1 MAYGERPS
9 GLVSSATMEG
19 LDPELYLNDNT
30 PAPLENLFTLPFAL
44 HLKPLPHQSFLAEQ
58 DSSNASSD
66 QEDNGENSDASS
78 ANSNYKAGMH
88 RLRLHSNP
96 VPAHS
101 LKIISMLLERTGC
114 LDAVPVWGQLIE
126 MLDGADE
133 DPHFANLRAFFDARF
148 DTHGR
153 LKDGSNGLQRSTSR
167 RKRGSFT
174 RNQNIGN
181 SPPKYD
187 SDLRRPSMASSSG
200 AANLFNL
207 NRRRSSKMTEQGDYE
222 EADSTSNLKPRQ
234 PEIVVVG
241 KEGVESR
248 SVRFKIRLDLHSV
261 GLAPP
266 PPRPPIMTRGSARST
281 ISKRLNAS
289 PPQKHASEFLG
300 VHRVLSNTSS
310 NHSHSDSLSL
320 HPIGSPDSFR
330 SHALSED
337 SDENHQN
344 RSGFLPQ
351 NGSPAPSSRTRDKK
365 GSRSFTNSSAALTS
379 VTSEFGTSPDSMDA
393 KSRTTGNAS
402 KIGSFSKNSDN
413 VRRPSMIQKLMDFK
427 GLRPGSAKSNRS
439 ASNMSNQSVDDIVS
453 QQDITAKLVLNTNTG
468 TQPVQTIASPTSDM
482 QAQGSSGF
490 SFNNLNR
497 RRSQTVQSD
506 MSNEEAIDMIDDEG
520 SIASSNNFGTLSKR
534 RASSSANA
542 NSLLGFK
549 PAPGMR
555 PVQEGS
561 VFSTNPV
568 QSDEDEI
575 VLSSSEATG
584 GEVWKRGE
592 GNDFLNLWRKAANT
606 SLTLRQTLRPTMTSP
621 SRTPKGSASA
631 GISPFPNAQT
641 PPDSIELEDQE
652 RMEALLAPFR
662 DSEAGSWWLS
672 GSVDPLP
679 ISIACA
685 LSEGLGWNGIMDL
698 CYGKGSRSERSGS
711 YQPLGRAAELDRKQE
726 ADKSRVQDWAQG
738 VAGNSTGANRSEE
751 TTQSLP
757 TNEEIIAREKLASL
771 ALTREASSD
780 VVGPSESASVK
791 GKKDQ
796 TNNLTKIGNWLK
808 KKSGLEEEDPEES
821 NQDQE
826 IKLNTP
832 FADSDARSWQD
843 WAELLRSISKWLVEY
858 ETTRVRNGMAGEYGH
873 DIQQGK
879 VSTHVDSGFVESNFD
894 SGKTKYVS
902 RATYQVPRCV
912 IKDALN
918 KQNGFRRRHGIPE
931 GLPLGPDGVEIGEY
945 RWSRSRLSG
954 NHFATATT
962 LAANSLFHCL
972 EQIASSDWTHTSA
985 WELDYMEMCVFRSP
999 IVARRFPAPGS
1010 KIVSNSQTFQPDEQD
1025 EEARKRAMPCPYPSS
1040 EGVWSSTVWRNWLSQ
1055 VQNGNIIVPAVSWQ
1069 AWWTLIAVLNGGDG
1083 SDRALDVQLK
1093 AESEPFS
1100 ALDDLEAVYL

>member
-1 MAYGERPS
+1 MD
-9 GLVSSATMEG
+9 G
-19 LDPELYLNDNT
+19 LDPELYLNDDT

-66 QEDNGENSDASS
+66 QDDNGEDSDASS

-88 RLRLHSNP
+88 RLRQHTSH
-96 VPAHS
+96 VPPHS
-101 LKIISMLLERTGC
+101 LKMISMLLERTGC

-148 DTHGR
+148 DTNGR
-153 LKDGSNGLQRSTSR
+153 IKDESSGLQRSISG

-174 RNQNIGN
+174 RSQNTGI

-187 SDLRRPSMASSSG
+187 YDIRRPSVASSSG

-207 NRRRSSKMTEQGDYE
+207 KRRKSSKVVGQEEYE
-222 EADSTSNLKPRQ
+222 EGSLGDPTGTSFKPRQ
-234 PEIVVVG
+234 PEIIVVG

-248 SVRFKIRLDLHSV
+248 AVRFKVRLDLHSI

-281 ISKRLNAS
+281 ISKRLTAS
-289 PPQKHASEFLG
+289 PPQKYTSEFLG

-351 NGSPAPSSRTRDKK
+351 NGSPAPSSRAKDKK
-365 GSRSFTNSSAALTS
+365 SSRTFTNSSAALTS
-379 VTSEFGTSPDSMDA
+379 VTSEFGTSPESADA
-393 KSRTTGNAS
+393 RAKASGNAT
-402 KIGSFSKNSDN
+402 KVGSFSKNGEA
-413 VRRPSMIQKLMDFK
+413 VRRPSMIKKLMDFK
-427 GLRPGSAKSNRS
+427 GLRSGSTRSNRS
-439 ASNMSNQSVDDIVS
+439 ASNMSSQSTDEIIP
-453 QQDITAKLVLNTNTG
+453 QQDTTAKLVLNTSTG
-468 TQPVQTIASPTSDM
+468 TQPPPTVASPTSDAP
-482 QAQGSSGF
+482 AQGSSGF
-490 SFNNLNR
+490 SFNHLDR

-520 SIASSNNFGTLSKR
+520 SIASSNHFGSLSKR

-555 PVQEGS
+555 PVQEGT

-568 QSDEDEI
+568 QSDEDDV

-584 GEVWKRGE
+584 DVWKRGE

-621 SRTPKGSASA
+621 ARTPKGSASA

-652 RMEALLAPFR
+652 RIEALLAPFR
-662 DSEAGSWWLS
+662 NSEAGSWWLS

-711 YQPLGRAAELDRKQE
+711 YQPLGRAAELDKKQE
-726 ADKSRVQDWAQG
+726 ADKSRVQNWAQA
-738 VAGNSTGANRSEE
+738 VAGNPTETNDAKV
-751 TTQSLP
+751 TTQGSP
-757 TNEEIIAREKLASL
+757 TNEEIVAREKLASL
-771 ALTREASSD
+771 ALTTEASSD
-780 VVGPSESASVK
+780 AVGPSESASVK

-796 TNNLTKIGNWLK
+796 SNNLTKIGNWLK
-808 KKSGLEEEDPEES
+808 KKSGLEEENPEETNS
-821 NQDQE
+821 DQE
-826 IKLNTP
+826 VKLKTP
-832 FADSDARSWQD
+832 FADSDTRSWQD
-843 WAELLRSISKWLVEY
+843 WAELLRSISRWLVEY

-873 DIQQGK
+873 DILQGK
-879 VSTHVDSGFVESNFD
+879 VGSHVDSGFVDSNFD
-894 SGKTKYVS
+894 MGKTKYVS

-931 GLPLGPDGVEIGEY
+931 GLPIGPDGTEIGEY

-972 EQIASSDWTHTSA
+972 EQIATSDWTHASA

-999 IVARRFPAPGS
+999 IVGRRFPAPGS
-1010 KIVSNSQTFQPDEQD
+1010 KIVSSSQTFHPDEQD
-1025 EEARKRAMPCPYPSS
+1025 EDARKRAMPCPYPSAD
-1040 EGVWSSTVWRNWLSQ
+1040 GVWSSTVWRNWLSQ

-1083 SDRALDVQLK
+1083 SDRALDVQMK

>member
-1 MAYGERPS
+1 MTYAGQPS
-9 GLVSSATMEG
+9 GMVSSATMDD

-44 HLKPLPHQSFLAEQ
+44 HLKPLPHHSFLAEQ
-58 DSSNASSD
+58 DSSNEASD
-66 QEDNGENSDASS
+66 QDDNGEGSDASS
-78 ANSNYKAGMH
+78 VNSNYKAGMH
-88 RLRLHSNP
+88 RLRPHSSP
-96 VPAHS
+96 VPPHS
-101 LKIISMLLERTGC
+101 IKMISMLLERTGC

-126 MLDGADE
+126 MLEGADE

-148 DTHGR
+148 DTNGK
-153 LKDGSNGLQRSTSR
+153 LKDESNGLQRSISR

-174 RNQNIGN
+174 RNSGI

-187 SDLRRPSMASSSG
+187 NDIRRPSVASSSG

-207 NRRRSSKMTEQGDYE
+207 KRRKSSKVIEQEEYE
-222 EADSTSNLKPRQ
+222 EGEVKGVLRPRQ
-234 PEIVVVG
+234 PEIIVVG
-241 KEGVESR
+241 KEGTEDR
-248 SVRFKIRLDLHSV
+248 AVRFKVRLDLHSV

-266 PPRPPIMTRGSARST
+266 PPRPPIVTRGSARST
-281 ISKRLNAS
+281 ISKRLTAS
-289 PPQKHASEFLG
+289 PPQKQVSEFLG

-310 NHSHSDSLSL
+310 THSHSDSLSL

-337 SDENHQN
+337 SDEHHQN

-351 NGSPAPSSRTRDKK
+351 NGSPAPSSRTREKK
-365 GSRSFTNSSAALTS
+365 TSRTFTNSSAALTS
-379 VTSEFGTSPDSMDA
+379 VTSEFGTSPESADA
-393 KSRTTGNAS
+393 KNRTTSNAAR
-402 KIGSFSKNSDN
+402 IGSFSKNGEN

-427 GLRPGSAKSNRS
+427 GIRAGSGKSNRS
-439 ASNMSNQSVDDIVS
+439 ASNFSNQSTDEVVA
-453 QQDITAKLVLNTNTG
+453 QQDTTAKLILNTNTG
-468 TQPVQTIASPTSDM
+468 SQPAPTVTSPTSDN

-490 SFNNLNR
+490 SFNHLDR

-520 SIASSNNFGTLSKR
+520 SIASSNHLGSLSKR

-575 VLSSSEATG
+575 LLSSSEATG
-584 GEVWKRGE
+584 EAWKRGE

-621 SRTPKGSASA
+621 ARTPKGSASA

-652 RMEALLAPFR
+652 RIEALLAPFR

-698 CYGKGSRSERSGS
+698 CYGKGSKSERSGS

-726 ADKSRVQDWAQG
+726 ADKSRVQNWAQG
-738 VAGNSTGANRSEE
+738 VAGNPIGTNGSKE
-751 TTQSLP
+751 TTKSVP
-757 TNEEIIAREKLASL
+757 TNDEIDAREKLASL
-771 ALTREASSD
+771 GLTTEASSD
-780 VVGPSESASVK
+780 AVGPSESASMK
-791 GKKDQ
+791 GKKEQ
-796 TNNLTKIGNWLK
+796 SSNLTKIGSWLK
-808 KKSGLEEEDPEES
+808 KRSGLEDENPEET
-821 NQDQE
+821 NTEHE
-826 IKLNTP
+826 IKMKTP

-843 WAELLRSISKWLVEY
+843 WAELLRSISRWLVEY

-873 DIQQGK
+873 DILQGK
-879 VSTHVDSGFVESNFD
+879 VSSHVDSGFVESNFD
-894 SGKTKYVS
+894 MGKTKYMS

-931 GLPLGPDGVEIGEY
+931 GLPIGPDGVEIGEY

-972 EQIASSDWTHTSA
+972 EQIATSDWTHASA

-999 IVARRFPAPGS
+999 IVGRRFPAPGS
-1010 KIVSNSQTFQPDEQD
+1010 KIVSSSQTFQPDEKD
-1025 EEARKRAMPCPYPSS
+1025 EESRKRAMPCPYPSA
-1040 EGVWSSTVWRNWLSQ
+1040 EGVWSSVVWRNWLSQ